1 MIQVLVAP
9 QDVAAALAGA
19 GEAFAAL
26 QDCAATSLGLMGSK
40 KLLLHLPLGLSSS
53 ILHGCQTG
61 SLPAGCA
68 GVSLIWGL
76 PMVWR
81 VGLWSRKPELCAA
94 GSPLQHSARSSP
106 CPPSSV
112 LPCQHQDPVV
122 SRLMAPLFFLFFP
135 HVSCGPRGASWHSET
150 GREESWD
157 LHCFRCG
164 RPLCW
169 DFYNQQ
175 IRGGVKASL
184 VRSQGM
190 N

>member
-26 QDCAATSLGLMGSK
+26 QDCAAASLGLMGSK

-53 ILHGCQTG
+53 VLHSCQTG
-61 SLPAGCA
+61 SLPAGSA

-94 GSPLQHSARSSP
+94 GSLCNTEPAPHHAPL
-106 CPPSSV
+106 
-112 LPCQHQDPVV
+112 LPCSRV
-122 SRLMAPLFFLFFP
+122 S
-135 HVSCGPRGASWHSET
+135 
-150 GREESWD
+150 
-157 LHCFRCG
+157 
-164 RPLCW
+164 
-169 DFYNQQ
+169 
-175 IRGGVKASL
+175 IRTLWCPG
-184 VRSQGM
+184 
-190 N
+190 

>member
-26 QDCAATSLGLMGSK
+26 QDCAAASFGLMGSK
-40 KLLLHLPLGLSSS
+40 KLASSPFRAFQLRFARLPNGELACWLCRCQPDLGSA
-53 ILHGCQTG
+53 HGLARGAVEQKTR
-61 SLPAGCA
+61 A
-68 GVSLIWGL
+68 
-76 PMVWR
+76 
-81 VGLWSRKPELCAA
+81 LCCRE
-94 GSPLQHSARSSP
+94 PLQHGACSPP

-122 SRLMAPLFFLFFP
+122 SRLMAPLFCLFFS
-135 HVSCGPRGASWHSET
+135 HVSCEPRGASWHSET